1 MAKKNQIPLPDGTAV
16 QLPAWASES
25 TLEAM
30 ALQLQRANVLTD
42 TLLGG
47 VKELKEVDQ
56 AVIDSVN
63 ATIKGVSANS
73 KANADQA
80 KDKKDKI
87 IGAVGA
93 VSKAATFFGDA
104 EKPLSSMV
112 GAVSELVNKL
122 QGPGGKD
129 GLKKLT
135 KRTAVFDGFLSKFGG
150 AMNVASDIVLALAG
164 WNAAKFEQF
173 AEVQKKMID
182 SGAIFYGSAKEFDK
196 LYDQSFKAGITYNAF
211 SDTVQNFGGTMTALG
226 GDVSMGSRKFLT
238 MFKQMS
244 ESTDSMGDLG
254 MKNTELMNSYAS
266 YIETQRLGGVI
277 FNGVANQGDSLQKGF
292 QDLVVE
298 ATAMA
303 SLTALNRNDILQKQ
317 MAAISDTFAA
327 GGLSKLRENG
337 FQEQALTAEAFLKQL
352 ALVKETGPGSAM
364 MDELGVAFNRNLFE
378 FSDNIGNFDVKKGL
392 SPDTRT
398 AFEQVMEDGFFDR
411 INGMV
416 REGVMTSAEANN
428 FLLKEFENMDLS
440 KLATNS
446 AVGPLA
452 AIQAL
457 QASGIQIQ
465 KDFGQYIGKSL
476 EEITAL
482 TAETKKK
489 LEASGTTIEAMNDMA
504 KIFLTAQNAITLPIN
519 RLSSGLEA
527 TAEWFNKN
535 TTMIKESATGL
546 FNPNIT
552 SDTDPTT
559 DTDNNNNNLDP
570 LDPRNPNRVQ
580 LPYGSSSNPEAI
592 LSTSPNLTDKQEKV
606 LLTTRLT
613 QRQEDV
619 KIVTDVGQKELYK
632 KQIELLSRQINALHE
647 EIQAEE
653 IAKLAEKA
661 LLKQEANR

>member
-42 TLLGG
+42 SLLGG

-238 MFKQMS
+238 MFKEMS

-277 FNGVANQGDSLQKGF
+277 FNGVANQGDKLQTGF

-337 FQEQALTAEAFLKQL
+337 FKDQAVTAEAFLKQL
-352 ALVKETGPGSAM
+352 ALVKDVGPGSSLM
-364 MDELGVAFNRNLFE
+364 EELGTGFNNAIFMFADKIGQFDLKLALTNETRSAFN
-378 FSDNIGNFDVKKGL
+378 D
-392 SPDTRT
+392 
-398 AFEQVMEDGFFDR
+398 VMEDGFFDR
-411 INGMV
+411 INTMV
-416 REGVMTSAEANN
+416 RNGEMTSQQANN
-428 FLLKEFENMDLS
+428 FLLKEFEKMDLTKKAGS
-440 KLATNS
+440 TAQ
-446 AVGPLA
+446 GPLK

-535 TTMIKESATGL
+535 TTLIKESATGF
-546 FNPNIT
+546 FNPNIN
-552 SDTDPTT
+552 SEGDPITEN
-559 DTDNNNNNLDP
+559 DDGLDP
-570 LDPRNPNRVQ
+570 LDPRNPSRVQ
-580 LPYGSSSNPEAI
+580 LPFGSNSNPEAI
-592 LSTSPNLTDKQEKV
+592 LSTSPILTDKQEKV

-661 LLKQEANR
+661 LLKREANR